1 MKNVILLFVLALIY
15 CTSLSAQV
23 NWPTSSSYVYWGS
36 PDLNQREYFNY
47 SLLQHKQ
54 NGHTFLNSP
63 STVSL
68 RIRNRDMMDINKDRI
83 RFLKPT
89 QFGVSMWHASTD
101 GKSRFYFAANG
112 KTYARS
118 PKGYEWRRDNDRAIF
133 RLEDNGGLQL
143 QTSTWHKT
151 LDGKSRLYFA
161 ANGRTY
167 FGSQDGYT
175 WRDKGDRDLMYLAN
189 NGNLGIGTNNPGS
202 WKLAVNGKIRA
213 KEIKVETGWADF
225 VFYDD
230 YQLPTLEEVEQH
242 IEEKGHLKDIP
253 SAEEVESNGVSL
265 GKISSKLLQKIEE
278 LTLYTIQ
285 QQKLIEDLMNANS
298 QQQKQVTT
306 LQDKLENL
314 EKKK

>member
-1 MKNVILLFVLALIY
+1 MQIATN
-15 CTSLSAQV
+15 
-23 NWPTSSSYVYWGS
+23 
-36 PDLNQREYFNY
+36 
-47 SLLQHKQ
+47 
-54 NGHTFLNSP
+54 
-63 STVSL
+63 
-68 RIRNRDMMDINKDRI
+68 
-83 RFLKPT
+83 
-89 QFGVSMWHASTD
+89 MWHTSTD
-101 GKSRFYFAANG
+101 GKARLYYQHNN
-112 KTYARS
+112 KTYFRS
-118 PKGYEWRRDNDRAIF
+118 PRGYEWRSHDDKPIF
-133 RLEDNGGLQL
+133 RLNNNGEIQF
-143 QTSTWHKT
+143 QENTWHKSV
-151 LDGKSRLYFA
+151 DGKNRFYFW

-175 WRDKGDRDLMYLAN
+175 WRDKYDRDLMYLGN
-189 NGNLGIGTNNPGS
+189 NGNVGIGTNNPGS
-202 WKLAVNGKIRA
+202 WKLAVNGNIRA

-265 GKISSKLLQKIEE
+265 GEISSKLLQKIEE

-285 QQKLIEDLMNANS
+285 QQKLIEELMNANS

-314 EKKK
+314 EK